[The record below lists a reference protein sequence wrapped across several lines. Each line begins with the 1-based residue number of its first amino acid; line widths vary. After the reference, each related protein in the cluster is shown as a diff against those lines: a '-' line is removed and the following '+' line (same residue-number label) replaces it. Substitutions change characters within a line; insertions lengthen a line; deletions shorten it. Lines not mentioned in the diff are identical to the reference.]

1 MIRKFLQ
8 KLAFPN
14 SYNNEAFVKYLKKK
28 GITIGEG
35 CIFFSPNTTYIDI
48 QRPHGMQVGNY
59 VKIASGVSILCH
71 DYARSVLC
79 SLKEYGNVGEF
90 KQTVIGNNVFIGM
103 NSIILMGS
111 KIGNNSIV
119 GAGSIVSGTF
129 PDDSIIC
136 GNPAKRI
143 CSLDEYY
150 QKRKLKE
157 VSEAKEFV
165 ILWRKL
171 YHRNPTIDEMTN
183 LSKDFR
189 EELKQRAVVTDTK
202 IKVKQV
208 SKDGTI
214 KYLVICLV
222 LELLPISSDFSRL
235 GGHLKRLI

>member
-183 LSKDFR
+183 SFAWLYLPRDRNTIIEHPNLFNLSGIDKEVFLDTFMKTKPIYNSFEDFLNDVR
-189 EELKQRAVVTDTK
+189 EKL
-202 IKVKQV
+202 
-208 SKDGTI
+208 
-214 KYLVICLV
+214 
-222 LELLPISSDFSRL
+222 
-235 GGHLKRLI
+235 